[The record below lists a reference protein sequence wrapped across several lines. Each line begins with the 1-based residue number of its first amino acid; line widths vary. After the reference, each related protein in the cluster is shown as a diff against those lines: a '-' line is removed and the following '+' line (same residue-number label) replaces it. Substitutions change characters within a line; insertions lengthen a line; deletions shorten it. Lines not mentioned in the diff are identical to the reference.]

1 VAVALV
7 ALCSCRNGSSD
18 GVAGRSLMVPLRWKE
33 AELVQE
39 MRMHQEKGF
48 FYQYLLIFQD
58 NPKKSLKKKK
68 KSTDLD

>member
-1 VAVALV
+1 
-7 ALCSCRNGSSD
+7 
-18 GVAGRSLMVPLRWKE
+18 MVPLRWKE

-68 KSTDLD
+68 KALTWIKSMYRRGSLS